1 MPTPG
6 IPPLIDVPTERNFAM
21 DLTRYRTQLIEERV
35 RLQNSQ
41 AVLTEQQGTSI
52 AGHRV
57 VDVDDAS
64 PQDPAEIGEQLIER
78 ATVLDELVV
87 LDAELLEVAAALDRL
102 ETGQYGRCED
112 CGEPIPDERL
122 SALPTARRCAPH
134 QRLAEGGGSRLTSR

>member
-1 MPTPG
+1 
-6 IPPLIDVPTERNFAM
+6 M
-21 DLTRYRTQLIEERV
+21 DLTRYRTQLIEERA

-52 AGHRV
+52 AGHHV
-57 VDVDDAS
+57 IDVDDAA

-78 ATVLDELVV
+78 ATVLDELVT
-87 LDAELLEVAAALDRL
+87 LDAELVQVTAALERL
-102 ETGQYGRCED
+102 DAGQYGRCED
-112 CGEPIPDERL
+112 CGEPIPEERL